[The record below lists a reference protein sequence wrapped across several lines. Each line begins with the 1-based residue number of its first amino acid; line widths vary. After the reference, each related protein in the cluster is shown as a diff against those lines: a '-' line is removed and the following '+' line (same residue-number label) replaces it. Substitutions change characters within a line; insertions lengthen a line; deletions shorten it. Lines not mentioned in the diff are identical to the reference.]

1 MLGATR
7 LFLCFI
13 PAIRSCIRFSPFRLF
28 HWRRISVGWLVRVR
42 PATANPLCSTIP
54 ACCAVGGVTTIYLFP
69 LHSSPF
75 PLLSSSKH
83 TNICF
88 LRTQYNFSQSQSLST
103 FASDHSTIKTFA
115 VRCTYTLATSNTPI
129 LLNIPN
135 FTMPSIK
142 NILLSLAFAAVVASQ
157 SQISDGQIQAATSTV
172 APVAQIT
179 DGQIQAATKA
189 STVAPVSQITD
200 GQIQAPTK
208 ATTTVAPVSQITDGQ
223 IQAPSKAT
231 TTVAPVSQITDG
243 QIQAPSKATTTVAPV
258 SQITDGQIQAPSKAT
273 TTVAPVS
280 QITDGQIQAPSKPAS
295 ISVVPS
301 PSANG
306 TFATGAPVATFK
318 GAANLMSWNK
328 EIFGVAV
335 GVAAGFAML

>member
-1 MLGATR
+1 MQ
-7 LFLCFI
+7 
-13 PAIRSCIRFSPFRLF
+13 
-28 HWRRISVGWLVRVR
+28 H
-42 PATANPLCSTIP
+42 NP
-54 ACCAVGGVTTIYLFP
+54 ACCAVGGVTTNLFISFTFLSFP
-69 LHSSPF
+69 SSLFLH
-75 PLLSSSKH
+75 H

-88 LRTQYNFSQSQSLST
+88 FRTQSNFSQSQSLST

-115 VRCTYTLATSNTPI
+115 VRRTYSRNLQHPF
-129 LLNIPN
+129 LLNIPT

-258 SQITDGQIQAPSKAT
+258 SQITDGQIQAPSKAI

-280 QITDGQIQAPSKPAS
+280 QITDGQIQAPTKPAS

-306 TFATGAPVATFK
+306 TFTTGAPAATFK
-318 GAANLMSWNK
+318 GAASLMSWNK
-328 EIFGVAV
+328 EIVGVAV